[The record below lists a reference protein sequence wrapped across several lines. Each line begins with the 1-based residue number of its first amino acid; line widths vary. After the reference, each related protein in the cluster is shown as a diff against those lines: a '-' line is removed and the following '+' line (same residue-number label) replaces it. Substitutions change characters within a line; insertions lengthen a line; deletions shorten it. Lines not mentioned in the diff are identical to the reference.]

1 MSDALF
7 LARFDQVRIGGIV
20 EVTGDE
26 ARHAVVVKRTTPGE
40 SVLVADGAGRAIRG
54 RVTSAEKNRMAI
66 KVTEILHT
74 PSRPYRFVVVQ
85 ALAKGDRSE
94 LAVEIMTEL
103 GVDEIL
109 AWQASRSIVR
119 WHGERA
125 AKSLGRWASAAREA
139 TKQSRRFR
147 IPTVSAASTPQ
158 VVERIAAADLALVLH
173 ESAEGGIGGA
183 AVPDTGEILLIVG
196 PEGGISPEE
205 LQRFHDAGAVPVR
218 ISDGVLRTSTA
229 GAAALAQLSVLT
241 PDPQG
246 PRIDPYPQ

>member
-26 ARHAVVVKRTTPGE
+26 ARHAVVVKRTRPGE
-40 SVLVADGAGRAIRG
+40 SVLLADGAGRAVRG
-54 RVTSAEKNRMAI
+54 RVVAAEKNRLALE
-66 KVTEILHT
+66 VTEILASPPRAH
-74 PSRPYRFVVVQ
+74 RFVVAQ

-119 WHGERA
+119 WQGERG
-125 AKSLGRWASAAREA
+125 AKSLGRWAVTAREA

-147 IPTVSAASTPQ
+147 IPEVSAADTSR
-158 VVERIAAADLALVLH
+158 VVERIGAAELALVLH
-173 ESAEGGIGGA
+173 ESAEKTLSR
-183 AVPDTGEILLIVG
+183 VNLPDAGEILLIVG
-196 PEGGISPEE
+196 PEGGISPDE
-205 LQRFHDAGAVPVR
+205 LERFQQAGAVPVR

-229 GAAALAQLSVLT
+229 GAIAIGQLTVL
-241 PDPQG
+241 G
-246 PRIDPYPQ
+246 ER

>member
-26 ARHAVVVKRTTPGE
+26 ARHAVVVKRTVPGE
-40 SVLVADGAGRAIRG
+40 SVILADGAGRAVRG
-54 RVTSAEKNRMAI
+54 RVVAAEKNRLALE
-66 KVTEILHT
+66 VTEILASPPRAH
-74 PSRPYRFVVVQ
+74 RFVVAQ

-119 WHGERA
+119 WQGERG
-125 AKSLGRWASAAREA
+125 AKSLGRWAATAREA

-147 IPTVSAASTPQ
+147 IPEVSAADTSR
-158 VVERIAAADLALVLH
+158 VVERIGAAELALVLH
-173 ESAEGGIGGA
+173 ESAEKTLSRVNLPEA
-183 AVPDTGEILLIVG
+183 GEILLIVG
-196 PEGGISPEE
+196 PEGGISPDE
-205 LQRFHDAGAVPVR
+205 LERFQQAGAVPVR

-229 GAAALAQLSVLT
+229 GAIAIGQLTVL
-241 PDPQG
+241 G
-246 PRIDPYPQ
+246 ER

>member
-1 MSDALF
+1 MVQGNLRVSDPLF
-7 LARFDQVRIGGIV
+7 LARFDRVRIGGIV

-40 SVLVADGAGRAIRG
+40 GVLLADGAGRAVRG
-54 RVTSAEKNRMAI
+54 RVVAAERNRLAVE
-66 KVTEILHT
+66 VTEILESH
-74 PSRPYRFVVVQ
+74 PRAHRFVVAQ

-94 LAVEIMTEL
+94 LAVETMTEL

-119 WHGERA
+119 WQGERGV
-125 AKSLGRWASAAREA
+125 KSLGRWTATAREA

-147 IPTVSAASTPQ
+147 IPEVSAVTTTR
-158 VVERIAAADLALVLH
+158 VVERIEAAELALVLH
-173 ESAEGGIGGA
+173 ESAEKTLSRVKLPEA
-183 AVPDTGEILLIVG
+183 GEILLIVG

-205 LQRFHDAGAVPVR
+205 LERFRGAGAVPVR

-229 GAAALAQLSVLT
+229 GAIAIGQLTVL
-241 PDPQG
+241 G
-246 PRIDPYPQ
+246 ER

>member
-26 ARHAVVVKRTTPGE
+26 ARHAVVVKRTRPGE
-40 SVLVADGAGRAIRG
+40 SVLLADGAGRAVRG
-54 RVTSAEKNRMAI
+54 RVVAAEKNRLALE
-66 KVTEILHT
+66 VTEILASPPRAH
-74 PSRPYRFVVVQ
+74 RFVVAQ

-119 WHGERA
+119 WQGERG
-125 AKSLGRWASAAREA
+125 AKSLGRWAATAREA

-147 IPTVSAASTPQ
+147 IPEVSAADTSR
-158 VVERIAAADLALVLH
+158 VAERIGAAELALVLH
-173 ESAEGGIGGA
+173 ESAEKTLSR
-183 AVPDTGEILLIVG
+183 VNLPDAGEILLIVG
-196 PEGGISPEE
+196 PEGGISPDE
-205 LQRFHDAGAVPVR
+205 LERFQQAGAVPVR

-229 GAAALAQLSVLT
+229 GAIAIGQLTVL
-241 PDPQG
+241 G
-246 PRIDPYPQ
+246 ER

>member
-26 ARHAVVVKRTTPGE
+26 ARHAVVVKRTRPGE
-40 SVLVADGAGRAIRG
+40 SVLLADGAGRAVRG
-54 RVTSAEKNRMAI
+54 RVVAAEKNRLALE
-66 KVTEILHT
+66 VTEILASPPRAH
-74 PSRPYRFVVVQ
+74 RFVVAQ

-119 WHGERA
+119 WQGERG
-125 AKSLGRWASAAREA
+125 AKSLGRWAATAREA

-147 IPTVSAASTPQ
+147 IPEVSAADTSR
-158 VVERIAAADLALVLH
+158 VAERIGAAELALVLH
-173 ESAEGGIGGA
+173 ESAEKTLSRVNLPEA
-183 AVPDTGEILLIVG
+183 GEILLIVG
-196 PEGGISPEE
+196 PEGGISPDE
-205 LQRFHDAGAVPVR
+205 LERFQQAGAVPVR

-229 GAAALAQLSVLT
+229 GAIAIGQLTVL
-241 PDPQG
+241 G
-246 PRIDPYPQ
+246 ER

>member
-1 MSDALF
+1 MVQGNLRVSDALF

-26 ARHAVVVKRTTPGE
+26 ARHAVVVKRTRPGE
-40 SVLVADGAGRAIRG
+40 NVLLADGAGRAVRG
-54 RVTSAEKNRMAI
+54 HVVAAEKNRLAVE
-66 KVTEILHT
+66 VTEILESPPRAH
-74 PSRPYRFVVVQ
+74 RFVVAQ

-119 WHGERA
+119 WQGERG
-125 AKSLGRWASAAREA
+125 AKALGRWAATAREA

-147 IPTVSAASTPQ
+147 IPEVSAADTTR
-158 VVERIAAADLALVLH
+158 VAERIRAAELALVLH
-173 ESAEGGIGGA
+173 ESAEKTLSRVNLPEA
-183 AVPDTGEILLIVG
+183 GEILLVVG
-196 PEGGISPEE
+196 PEGGISPDE
-205 LQRFHDAGAVPVR
+205 LERFQQAGAVPVR

-229 GAAALAQLSVLT
+229 GAIALGQLTVL
-241 PDPQG
+241 G
-246 PRIDPYPQ
+246 ER

>member
-26 ARHAVVVKRTTPGE
+26 ARHAVVVKRTRPGE
-40 SVLVADGAGRAIRG
+40 SVLLADGAGRAVRG
-54 RVTSAEKNRMAI
+54 RVVAAEKNRLALE
-66 KVTEILHT
+66 VTEILGSPPRAH
-74 PSRPYRFVVVQ
+74 RFVVAQ

-94 LAVEIMTEL
+94 LAVEMMTEL

-119 WHGERA
+119 WQGERG
-125 AKSLGRWASAAREA
+125 AKSLGRWAATAREA

-147 IPTVSAASTPQ
+147 IPEVSAADTSR
-158 VVERIAAADLALVLH
+158 VAERIGAAELALVLH
-173 ESAEGGIGGA
+173 ESAEKTLSRVNLPEA
-183 AVPDTGEILLIVG
+183 GEILLIVG
-196 PEGGISPEE
+196 PEGGISPDE
-205 LQRFHDAGAVPVR
+205 LERFQQAGAVPVR

-229 GAAALAQLSVLT
+229 GAIAIGQLTVL
-241 PDPQG
+241 G
-246 PRIDPYPQ
+246 ER

>member
-1 MSDALF
+1 M
-7 LARFDQVRIGGIV
+7 R
-20 EVTGDE
+20 
-26 ARHAVVVKRTTPGE
+26 PGTRWSSNE
-40 SVLVADGAGRAIRG
+40 RPRGRAYWWRTAPG
-54 RVTSAEKNRMAI
+54 ARSVAASPVRRKTAWR
-66 KVTEILHT
+66 
-74 PSRPYRFVVVQ
+74 SRSRKSSIPPPAQ

>member
-26 ARHAVVVKRTTPGE
+26 ARHAVVVKRTRPGE
-40 SVLVADGAGRAIRG
+40 SVLLADGAGRAVRG
-54 RVTSAEKNRMAI
+54 RVVAAEKNRLALE
-66 KVTEILHT
+66 VTEILASPPRAH
-74 PSRPYRFVVVQ
+74 RFVVAQ

-119 WHGERA
+119 WQGERG
-125 AKSLGRWASAAREA
+125 AKSLGRWAATAREA

-147 IPTVSAASTPQ
+147 IPEVSAADTSR
-158 VVERIAAADLALVLH
+158 VVERIGAAELALVLH
-173 ESAEGGIGGA
+173 ESAEKTLFHVNLPEA
-183 AVPDTGEILLIVG
+183 GEILLIVG
-196 PEGGISPEE
+196 PEGGISPDE
-205 LQRFHDAGAVPVR
+205 LERFQQAGAVPVR

-229 GAAALAQLSVLT
+229 GAIAIGQLTVL
-241 PDPQG
+241 G
-246 PRIDPYPQ
+246 ER

>member
-26 ARHAVVVKRTTPGE
+26 ARHAVVVKRTRPGE
-40 SVLVADGAGRAIRG
+40 SVLLADGAGRAVRG
-54 RVTSAEKNRMAI
+54 RVVAAEKNRLALE
-66 KVTEILHT
+66 VTEILASPPRAH
-74 PSRPYRFVVVQ
+74 RFVVAQ
-85 ALAKGDRSE
+85 ALAQGDRSE

-119 WHGERA
+119 WQGERG
-125 AKSLGRWASAAREA
+125 AKSLGRWAATAREA

-147 IPTVSAASTPQ
+147 VPEVSAADTSR
-158 VVERIAAADLALVLH
+158 VVERIGAAELALVLH
-173 ESAEGGIGGA
+173 ESAEKTLSRVNLPEA
-183 AVPDTGEILLIVG
+183 GEILLIVG
-196 PEGGISPEE
+196 PEGGISPDE
-205 LQRFHDAGAVPVR
+205 LERFQQAGAVPVR

-229 GAAALAQLSVLT
+229 GAIAIGQLTVL
-241 PDPQG
+241 G
-246 PRIDPYPQ
+246 ER

>member
-26 ARHAVVVKRTTPGE
+26 ARHAVVVKRTRPGE
-40 SVLVADGAGRAIRG
+40 SVLLADGAGRAVRG
-54 RVTSAEKNRMAI
+54 RVVAAEKNRLALE
-66 KVTEILHT
+66 VTELLASPPRAH
-74 PSRPYRFVVVQ
+74 RFVVAQ

-119 WHGERA
+119 WQGERGE
-125 AKSLGRWASAAREA
+125 KSLGRWAATAREA

-147 IPTVSAASTPQ
+147 IPEVSAADTSR
-158 VVERIAAADLALVLH
+158 VAERIGAAELALVLH
-173 ESAEGGIGGA
+173 ESAEKTLSR
-183 AVPDTGEILLIVG
+183 VNLPDAGEILLIVG
-196 PEGGISPEE
+196 PAGGISPDE
-205 LQRFHDAGAVPVR
+205 LERFQQAGAVPVR

-229 GAAALAQLSVLT
+229 GAIAIGQLTVL
-241 PDPQG
+241 G
-246 PRIDPYPQ
+246 ER

>member
-7 LARFDQVRIGGIV
+7 LARFDHVRIGGIV

-26 ARHAVVVKRTTPGE
+26 ARHAVVVKRTRPGE
-40 SVLVADGAGRAIRG
+40 SVLLADGAGRAVRG
-54 RVTSAEKNRMAI
+54 RVVAAEKNRLALE
-66 KVTEILHT
+66 VTELLASPPRAH
-74 PSRPYRFVVVQ
+74 RFVVAQ

-119 WHGERA
+119 WQGERG
-125 AKSLGRWASAAREA
+125 AKSLSRWAATAREA

-147 IPTVSAASTPQ
+147 IPEVSFASTNQ
-158 VVERIAAADLALVLH
+158 VAERIGAAELALVLH
-173 ESAEGGIGGA
+173 ESAEKTLSRVNLPEA
-183 AVPDTGEILLIVG
+183 GEILLIVG
-196 PEGGISPEE
+196 PEGGISPDE
-205 LQRFHDAGAVPVR
+205 LERFQQAGAVPVR

-229 GAAALAQLSVLT
+229 GAIAIGQLTAL
-241 PDPQG
+241 G
-246 PRIDPYPQ
+246 ER

>member
-26 ARHAVVVKRTTPGE
+26 ARHAVVVKRTRPGE
-40 SVLVADGAGRAIRG
+40 SVLLADGAGRAVRG
-54 RVTSAEKNRMAI
+54 RVVAAEKNRLALE
-66 KVTEILHT
+66 VTELLASPPRAH
-74 PSRPYRFVVVQ
+74 RFVVAQ
-85 ALAKGDRSE
+85 ALTKGDRSE

-119 WHGERA
+119 WQGERGE
-125 AKSLGRWASAAREA
+125 KSLGRWAATAREA

-147 IPTVSAASTPQ
+147 IPEVSAADTSR
-158 VVERIAAADLALVLH
+158 VAERIGAAELALVLH
-173 ESAEGGIGGA
+173 ESAEKTLSR
-183 AVPDTGEILLIVG
+183 VNLPDAGEILLIVG
-196 PEGGISPEE
+196 PEGGISPDE
-205 LQRFHDAGAVPVR
+205 LERFQQAGAVPVR

-229 GAAALAQLSVLT
+229 GAIAIGQLTVL
-241 PDPQG
+241 G
-246 PRIDPYPQ
+246 ER

>member
-26 ARHAVVVKRTTPGE
+26 ARHAVVVKRTRPGE
-40 SVLVADGAGRAIRG
+40 SVLLADGAGRAVRG
-54 RVTSAEKNRMAI
+54 RVVAAEKNRLALE
-66 KVTEILHT
+66 VTEILASPPRAH
-74 PSRPYRFVVVQ
+74 RFVVAQ

-94 LAVEIMTEL
+94 LAVETMTEL

-119 WHGERA
+119 WQGERG
-125 AKSLGRWASAAREA
+125 AKSLGRWAATAREA

-147 IPTVSAASTPQ
+147 IPEVSAADTSR
-158 VVERIAAADLALVLH
+158 VAERIGAAELALVLH
-173 ESAEGGIGGA
+173 ESAGNPLSRVNLPEA
-183 AVPDTGEILLIVG
+183 GEILLIVG
-196 PEGGISPEE
+196 PEGGISPDE
-205 LQRFHDAGAVPVR
+205 LERFQQAGAVPVR

-229 GAAALAQLSVLT
+229 GAIAIGQLTVL
-241 PDPQG
+241 G
-246 PRIDPYPQ
+246 ER

>member
-26 ARHAVVVKRTTPGE
+26 ARHAVVVKRTRPGE
-40 SVLVADGAGRAIRG
+40 SVLLADGAGRAVRG
-54 RVTSAEKNRMAI
+54 RVVAAEKNRLALE
-66 KVTEILHT
+66 VTEILASPPRAH
-74 PSRPYRFVVVQ
+74 RFVVAQ

-94 LAVEIMTEL
+94 LAVEMMTEL

-119 WHGERA
+119 WQGERG
-125 AKSLGRWASAAREA
+125 AKSLGRWAATAREA

-147 IPTVSAASTPQ
+147 IPEVSAADTSR
-158 VVERIAAADLALVLH
+158 VAERIGAAELALVLH
-173 ESAEGGIGGA
+173 ESAEKTLSR
-183 AVPDTGEILLIVG
+183 VNLPDAGEILLIVG
-196 PEGGISPEE
+196 PEGGISPDE
-205 LQRFHDAGAVPVR
+205 LERFQQAGAVPVR

-229 GAAALAQLSVLT
+229 GAIAIGQLTVL
-241 PDPQG
+241 G
-246 PRIDPYPQ
+246 ER

>member
-26 ARHAVVVKRTTPGE
+26 ARHAVVVKRTVPGE
-40 SVLVADGAGRAIRG
+40 SVILADGAGRAVRG
-54 RVTSAEKNRMAI
+54 RVVAAERNRMAVE
-66 KVTEILHT
+66 VTEILGAPPHAH
-74 PSRPYRFVVVQ
+74 RFVVAQ

-94 LAVEIMTEL
+94 LAVATMTEL

-119 WHGERA
+119 WQGERG
-125 AKSLGRWASAAREA
+125 AKSLGRWAATAREA

-147 IPTVSAASTPQ
+147 IPEVSAADTSR
-158 VVERIAAADLALVLH
+158 VAERIGAAELALVLH
-173 ESAEGGIGGA
+173 ESAEKTLSR
-183 AVPDTGEILLIVG
+183 VNLPDAGEILLIVG
-196 PEGGISPEE
+196 PEGGISPDE
-205 LQRFHDAGAVPVR
+205 LERFQQAGAVPVR

-229 GAAALAQLSVLT
+229 GAIAIGQLTVL
-241 PDPQG
+241 G
-246 PRIDPYPQ
+246 ER

>member
-26 ARHAVVVKRTTPGE
+26 ARHAVVVKRTRPGE
-40 SVLVADGAGRAIRG
+40 SVLLADGAGRAVRG
-54 RVTSAEKNRMAI
+54 RVVVAEKNLLALE
-66 KVTEILHT
+66 VTEILT
-74 PSRPYRFVVVQ
+74 SPSRAHRFVVAQ
-85 ALAKGDRSE
+85 ALAKGYRSE

-119 WHGERA
+119 WQGERG
-125 AKSLGRWASAAREA
+125 AKSLGRWAATAREA

-147 IPTVSAASTPQ
+147 IPEVSAVSTTR
-158 VVERIAAADLALVLH
+158 VTERIGTAELALVLH
-173 ESAEGGIGGA
+173 ESAEKTLSRVNLPEA
-183 AVPDTGEILLIVG
+183 GEILLIVG
-196 PEGGISPEE
+196 PEGGISPDE
-205 LQRFHDAGAVPVR
+205 LERFQQAGAVPVR

-229 GAAALAQLSVLT
+229 GAIAIGQLTVL
-241 PDPQG
+241 G
-246 PRIDPYPQ
+246 ER

>member
-26 ARHAVVVKRTTPGE
+26 ARHAVVVKRTRPGE
-40 SVLVADGAGRAIRG
+40 SVLLADGAGRAVRG
-54 RVTSAEKNRMAI
+54 RVVAAERNRLALE
-66 KVTEILHT
+66 VTEILASPPRAH
-74 PSRPYRFVVVQ
+74 RFVVAQ

-119 WHGERA
+119 WQGERG
-125 AKSLGRWASAAREA
+125 AKSLGRWAATAREA

-147 IPTVSAASTPQ
+147 IPEVSAAGTSR
-158 VVERIAAADLALVLH
+158 VVERIGAAELALVLH
-173 ESAEGGIGGA
+173 ESAEKTLSRVNLPEA
-183 AVPDTGEILLIVG
+183 GEILLIVG
-196 PEGGISPEE
+196 PEGGISPDE
-205 LQRFHDAGAVPVR
+205 LERFQQAGAVPVR

-229 GAAALAQLSVLT
+229 GAIAIGQLTVL
-241 PDPQG
+241 G
-246 PRIDPYPQ
+246 ER

>member
-26 ARHAVVVKRTTPGE
+26 ARHAVVVKRTRPGE
-40 SVLVADGAGRAIRG
+40 SVLLADGAGRAVRG
-54 RVTSAEKNRMAI
+54 RVVAVEKNRLALE
-66 KVTEILHT
+66 VTEILGVLPRAH
-74 PSRPYRFVVVQ
+74 RFVVAQ

-119 WHGERA
+119 WQGERG
-125 AKSLGRWASAAREA
+125 AKSLGRWAATAREA

-147 IPTVSAASTPQ
+147 IPEVSAADTSR
-158 VVERIAAADLALVLH
+158 VAERIGAAELALVLH
-173 ESAEGGIGGA
+173 ESAEKTLSR
-183 AVPDTGEILLIVG
+183 VNLPDAGEILLIVG
-196 PEGGISPEE
+196 PEGGISPDE
-205 LQRFHDAGAVPVR
+205 LERFQQAGAVPVR

-229 GAAALAQLSVLT
+229 GAIAIGQLTAL
-241 PDPQG
+241 G
-246 PRIDPYPQ
+246 ER

>member
-26 ARHAVVVKRTTPGE
+26 ARHAVVVKRTRSGE
-40 SVLVADGAGRAIRG
+40 SVLLADGAGRAVRG
-54 RVTSAEKNRMAI
+54 RVVAAERNRLALE
-66 KVTEILHT
+66 VTEILASPPRAH
-74 PSRPYRFVVVQ
+74 RFVVAQ

-119 WHGERA
+119 WQGERGE
-125 AKSLGRWASAAREA
+125 KSLGRWAATAREA

-147 IPTVSAASTPQ
+147 IPEVSAAGTSR
-158 VVERIAAADLALVLH
+158 VAERIGAAELALVLH
-173 ESAEGGIGGA
+173 ESAEKTLA
-183 AVPDTGEILLIVG
+183 RVNLPEAGEILLIVG
-196 PEGGISPEE
+196 PEGGISPDE
-205 LQRFHDAGAVPVR
+205 LERFQRAGAVPVR

-229 GAAALAQLSVLT
+229 GAIAIGQLTVL
-241 PDPQG
+241 G
-246 PRIDPYPQ
+246 ER

>member
-26 ARHAVVVKRTTPGE
+26 ARHAVVVKRTVPGE
-40 SVLVADGAGRAIRG
+40 SVLLADGAGRAVRG
-54 RVTSAEKNRMAI
+54 RVVAAERNRLAVE
-66 KVTEILHT
+66 VTEILGAPPHAH
-74 PSRPYRFVVVQ
+74 RFVVAQ

-94 LAVEIMTEL
+94 LAVETMTEL

-119 WHGERA
+119 WQGERG
-125 AKSLGRWASAAREA
+125 AKSLGRWAATAREA

-147 IPTVSAASTPQ
+147 IPEVSAADTSR
-158 VVERIAAADLALVLH
+158 VAERIGAAELALVLH
-173 ESAEGGIGGA
+173 ESAEKTLSR
-183 AVPDTGEILLIVG
+183 VNLPDAGEILLIVG
-196 PEGGISPEE
+196 PEGGISPDE
-205 LQRFHDAGAVPVR
+205 LERFQQAGAVPVR

-229 GAAALAQLSVLT
+229 GAIAIGQLTVL
-241 PDPQG
+241 G
-246 PRIDPYPQ
+246 ER

>member
-26 ARHAVVVKRTTPGE
+26 ARHAVVVKRTRPGE
-40 SVLVADGAGRAIRG
+40 SVLLADGAGRAVRG
-54 RVTSAEKNRMAI
+54 RVVAAEKNRLALE
-66 KVTEILHT
+66 VTEILASPPRAH
-74 PSRPYRFVVVQ
+74 RFVVAQ

-119 WHGERA
+119 WQGERG
-125 AKSLGRWASAAREA
+125 AKSLGRWAATAREA

-147 IPTVSAASTPQ
+147 IPGVSAADTSR
-158 VVERIAAADLALVLH
+158 VVERIGAAELALVLH
-173 ESAEGGIGGA
+173 ESAEKTLSRVNLPEA
-183 AVPDTGEILLIVG
+183 GEILLIVG
-196 PEGGISPEE
+196 PEGGISPDE
-205 LQRFHDAGAVPVR
+205 LERFQQAGAVPVR

-229 GAAALAQLSVLT
+229 GAIAIGQLTVL
-241 PDPQG
+241 G
-246 PRIDPYPQ
+246 ER

>member
-26 ARHAVVVKRTTPGE
+26 ARHAVVVKRTRPGE
-40 SVLVADGAGRAIRG
+40 SVLLADGTGRAVRG
-54 RVTSAEKNRMAI
+54 RVVAAEKNRLALE
-66 KVTEILHT
+66 VTEILASPPRAH
-74 PSRPYRFVVVQ
+74 RFVVAQ

-119 WHGERA
+119 WQGERR
-125 AKSLGRWASAAREA
+125 AKSLGRWAATAREA

-147 IPTVSAASTPQ
+147 IPEVSAADTSR
-158 VVERIAAADLALVLH
+158 VVERIGAAELALVLH
-173 ESAEGGIGGA
+173 ESAEKTLSRVNLPEA
-183 AVPDTGEILLIVG
+183 GEILLIVG
-196 PEGGISPEE
+196 PEGGISPDE
-205 LQRFHDAGAVPVR
+205 LECFQQAGAVPVR

-229 GAAALAQLSVLT
+229 GAIAIGQLTVL
-241 PDPQG
+241 G
-246 PRIDPYPQ
+246 ER

>member
-26 ARHAVVVKRTTPGE
+26 ARHAVVVKRTVPGE
-40 SVLVADGAGRAIRG
+40 SVLLADGAGRAVRG
-54 RVTSAEKNRMAI
+54 RVVAAERNRLAVE
-66 KVTEILHT
+66 VTEILGAPPHAH
-74 PSRPYRFVVVQ
+74 RFVVAQ

-94 LAVEIMTEL
+94 LAVETMTEL

-119 WHGERA
+119 WQGERGE
-125 AKSLGRWASAAREA
+125 KSLGRWAATAREA

-147 IPTVSAASTPQ
+147 IPEVSAADTSR
-158 VVERIAAADLALVLH
+158 VVERIGAAELALVLH
-173 ESAEGGIGGA
+173 ESAEKTLSRVNLPEA
-183 AVPDTGEILLIVG
+183 GEILLIVG
-196 PEGGISPEE
+196 PEGGISPDE
-205 LQRFHDAGAVPVR
+205 LERFQQAGAVPVR

-229 GAAALAQLSVLT
+229 GAIAIGQLTVL
-241 PDPQG
+241 G
-246 PRIDPYPQ
+246 ER

>member
-26 ARHAVVVKRTTPGE
+26 ARHAVVVKRTRPGE
-40 SVLVADGAGRAIRG
+40 SVLLADGAGRAVRG
-54 RVTSAEKNRMAI
+54 RVVAAEKNRLALE
-66 KVTEILHT
+66 VTEILASPPRAH
-74 PSRPYRFVVVQ
+74 RFVVAQ

-119 WHGERA
+119 WQGERG
-125 AKSLGRWASAAREA
+125 AKSLGRWAATAREA

-147 IPTVSAASTPQ
+147 IPEVSAVTTTR
-158 VVERIAAADLALVLH
+158 VVERIEAAELALVLH
-173 ESAEGGIGGA
+173 ESAEKTLSRVKLPEA
-183 AVPDTGEILLIVG
+183 GEILLIVG

-205 LQRFHDAGAVPVR
+205 LERFRGAGAVPVR

-229 GAAALAQLSVLT
+229 GAIAIGQLTVL
-241 PDPQG
+241 G
-246 PRIDPYPQ
+246 ER

>member
-26 ARHAVVVKRTTPGE
+26 ARHAVVVKRTVPGE
-40 SVLVADGAGRAIRG
+40 SVLLADGAGRAVRG
-54 RVTSAEKNRMAI
+54 RVVAAERNRLAVE
-66 KVTEILHT
+66 VTEILGAPPHAH
-74 PSRPYRFVVVQ
+74 RFVVAQ

-94 LAVEIMTEL
+94 LAVATMTEL

-119 WHGERA
+119 WQGERG
-125 AKSLGRWASAAREA
+125 AKSLGRWAATAREA

-147 IPTVSAASTPQ
+147 IPEVSAADTSR
-158 VVERIAAADLALVLH
+158 VVERIGAAELALVLH
-173 ESAEGGIGGA
+173 ESAEKTLSRVNLPEA
-183 AVPDTGEILLIVG
+183 GEILLIVG
-196 PEGGISPEE
+196 PEGGISPDE
-205 LQRFHDAGAVPVR
+205 LERFQQAGAVPVR

-229 GAAALAQLSVLT
+229 GAIAIGQLTVL
-241 PDPQG
+241 G
-246 PRIDPYPQ
+246 ER

>member
-26 ARHAVVVKRTTPGE
+26 ARHAVVVKRTRPGE
-40 SVLVADGAGRAIRG
+40 SVLLADGAGRAVRG
-54 RVTSAEKNRMAI
+54 RVVAAEKNRLALE
-66 KVTEILHT
+66 VTEILASPPRAH
-74 PSRPYRFVVVQ
+74 RFVVAQ

-119 WHGERA
+119 WQGERG
-125 AKSLGRWASAAREA
+125 AKSLGRWAATAREA

-147 IPTVSAASTPQ
+147 IPEVSAADTSR
-158 VVERIAAADLALVLH
+158 VVERIGAAELALVLH
-173 ESAEGGIGGA
+173 ESAEKTLSRVNLPEA
-183 AVPDTGEILLIVG
+183 GESLLIVG
-196 PEGGISPEE
+196 PEGGISPDE
-205 LQRFHDAGAVPVR
+205 LERFQQAGAVPVR

-229 GAAALAQLSVLT
+229 GAIAIGQLTVL
-241 PDPQG
+241 G
-246 PRIDPYPQ
+246 ER